1 MKKRGSHVGMVL
13 SFVVFITFLVF
24 LYSVVEPAIKT
35 QKDEKAILNYL
46 RTELIKKI
54 SANLTSVSIIIND
67 TVPGNCIQLENFT
80 NEAEIGSKLIVKNNS
95 GNIFT
100 AKISGNNLFVDR
112 ESSGNIFFKIYFS
125 EEFEETEEGTM
136 EGCENLNK
144 EAGDYKIGLIRT
156 EKNIFEVK
164 IIKLI
169 EKYNIDYE
177 NLKNELKIPSGND
190 FGFGFICNNGTVI
203 ETGEKDLST
212 NIYTEETPITY
223 IDEDASILSGF
234 IKTKIW

>member
-54 SANLTSVSIIIND
+54 SANLTGVSVIID
-67 TVPGNCIQLENFT
+67 ETVSSNCVQLENFT

-136 EGCENLNK
+136 EGCEILNK
-144 EAGDYKIGLIRT
+144 ETGGYKIGLIRT

-164 IIKLI
+164 IIELI
-169 EKYNIDYE
+169 GKYNSDYE
-177 NLKNELKIPSGND
+177 ILKNELKIPSGND